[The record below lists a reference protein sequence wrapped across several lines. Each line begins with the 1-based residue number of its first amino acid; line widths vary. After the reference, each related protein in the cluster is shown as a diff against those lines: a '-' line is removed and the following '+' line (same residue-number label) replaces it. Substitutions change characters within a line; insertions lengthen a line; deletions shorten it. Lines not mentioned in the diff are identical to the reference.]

1 MNNLMTLV
9 KMQLKEKISFKRIE
23 ISKSAAFN
31 FSLSAMLVIV
41 KFALVVVLCGAFMYV
56 AQLFNLFNYNGA
68 VPQSVIS
75 LILLVMLGASVL
87 SCTIGLTKT
96 LYYSRDNSILLTLP
110 VLPMQIFLSKIVIF
124 FIFELK
130 RNLSFLVPLLLA
142 YFFLHNFSLVY
153 YFWMLFCFIFVSML
167 TVALG
172 ALLSIPGMWLTSL
185 FNRNKTLQKI
195 CMVLIVGSVAAAL
208 MYLISLIPVNIDI
221 VEQLPYLKHRLRGFM
236 DNYAYANA
244 ECLDPT
250 LYVLRPVYSM
260 TLLLLGSDGFLPF
273 SLGGSLARFGILLA
287 MVAVLLLA
295 SVLIVRPLFY
305 KMASKP
311 FEYQKKQ
318 VKAGKNKPTDKK
330 FAALAHEFRIALKTP
345 ERMFANIGILIAIP
359 VLIFLLNK
367 IFAAMNV
374 RELGEF
380 MITSFNVLIILLVAL
395 NANTYA
401 ASIYSRDGRSS
412 YLIKTQPTNPFGLL
426 VAKLVPTTAFVTVA
440 FIITFFIVWGLCNL
454 TLFNSLCLMLGL
466 YFIYLTH
473 LLYCAEFD
481 IMNPQTEVY
490 ATVGSTD
497 SNPNENKATAIAFI
511 ASFLIAGVVLLLLCL
526 QEKQNLYLKLL
537 LVSLAVLVYKV
548 LIFHQKIKLYYKE
561 K

>member
-9 KMQLKEKISFKRIE
+9 KMQLKEKMNFKRIE

-31 FSLSAMLVIV
+31 FTLSALVVFI
-41 KFALVVVLCGAFMYV
+41 KFALVVVLCGAFIYV

-68 VPQSVIS
+68 VPQSVMS

-87 SCTIGLTKT
+87 GCTIGLTKT

-110 VLPMQIFLSKIVIF
+110 AVPMQIFLSKIIIF

-142 YFFLHNFSLVY
+142 YFYLHKFAPVY
-153 YFWMLFCFIFVSML
+153 YLWMLFCFIFVSML

-172 ALLSIPGMWLTSL
+172 ALLSIPGMWITSI
-185 FNRNKTLQKI
+185 FNQYKTLQKI
-195 CMVLIVGSVAAAL
+195 CMVLLVGGVAAVLVYA
-208 MYLISLIPVNIDI
+208 ISLIPVNIDI
-221 VEQLPYLKHRLRGFM
+221 GEQLPYIKHRLRGFM
-236 DNYAYANA
+236 DNFAYANA
-244 ECLDPT
+244 ECMDPSQFI
-250 LYVLRPVYSM
+250 LRPAYNM
-260 TLLLLGSDGFLPF
+260 TLLLLGADGIKPF
-273 SLGGSLARFGILLA
+273 ALGESLARFGVLLA
-287 MVAVLLLA
+287 IIAVLMLA

-318 VKAGKNKPTDKK
+318 VKAGKNKPCSKR
-330 FAALAHEFRIALKTP
+330 FAAVAHEFRVALKTP
-345 ERMFANIGILIAIP
+345 ERMFANIGILISIP
-359 VLIFLLNK
+359 VLTFLLNK

-412 YLIKTQPTNPFGLL
+412 YLIKTQPTDPFRLL
-426 VAKLVPTTAFVTVA
+426 VAKLIPNTAFVTLSFVL
-440 FIITFFIVWGLCNL
+440 TFFVILSLCNL
-454 TLFNSLCLMLGL
+454 SLLNTLFLMLGL

-481 IMNPQTEVY
+481 LMNPQTEIY

-511 ASFLIAGVVLLLLCL
+511 AAFLIAAVVLLLLCL
-526 QEKQNLYLKLL
+526 HEKQNLYLKLL
-537 LVSLAVLVYKV
+537 LVSAAVLIYKM